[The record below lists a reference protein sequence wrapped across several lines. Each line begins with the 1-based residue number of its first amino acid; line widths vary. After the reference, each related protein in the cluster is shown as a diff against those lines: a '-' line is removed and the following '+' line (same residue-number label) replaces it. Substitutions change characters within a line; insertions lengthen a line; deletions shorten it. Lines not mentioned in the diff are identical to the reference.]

1 MPKLYEYFGLR
12 IYFYANEHEP
22 VHVHGFYQGRE
33 SKAELVI
40 ENGVVVGIRI
50 LPVAGMRPLT
60 GKALADFKLLISR
73 KAGDIVGKWIEFF
86 VHHRQIETEVI
97 TRKLK

>member
-40 ENGVVVGIRI
+40 ENGVIVGVRI
-50 LPVAGMRPLT
+50 LSVAGMKPLN
-60 GKALADFKLLISR
+60 GKALSDLRLLISQ
-73 KAGDIVGKWIEFF
+73 KAEDIVAKWVEFF
-86 VHHRQIETEVI
+86 VHHRQIETEI
-97 TRKLK
+97 ISRKLK

>member
-22 VHVHGFYQGRE
+22 VHVHGFYQGHE

-40 ENGVVVGIRI
+40 ENGVIVGIRI
-50 LPVAGMRPLT
+50 LRVAGMQPLT
-60 GKALADFKLLISR
+60 GKALLDFKLLVSR
-73 KAGDIVGKWIEFF
+73 KGDDIMRKWIEFF
-86 VHHRQIETEVI
+86 VRHRQIKTEII

>member
-50 LPVAGMRPLT
+50 LPVAGMRPLA
-60 GKALADFKLLISR
+60 GNALANFELLVSR
-73 KAGDIVGKWIEFF
+73 RAADIVEKWIEFF
-86 VHHRQIETEVI
+86 VHRRPVSTEVI
-97 TRKLK
+97 TRRLK

>member
-33 SKAELVI
+33 SKAEFVI
-40 ENGVVVGIRI
+40 ENGVIVGIRI
-50 LPVAGMRPLT
+50 VVVAGMKPLT
-60 GKALADFKLLISR
+60 GRALADFKRLISR
-73 KAGDIVGKWIEFF
+73 KGEDIVRKWIEFF

>member
-33 SKAELVI
+33 SKAEIVI
-40 ENGVVVGIRI
+40 ENGVIRGIRV
-50 LPVAGMRPLT
+50 LPVAGMKPLSGQSLT
-60 GKALADFKLLISR
+60 DFKLLVSR
-73 KAGDIVGKWIEFF
+73 KAEDIVRKWVEFF
-86 VHHRQIETEVI
+86 VHHRQIETEAI
-97 TRKLK
+97 TRRLK

>member
-12 IYFYANEHEP
+12 VYFYANEHEP

-40 ENGVVVGIRI
+40 ENGIVVGVRI
-50 LPVAGMRPLT
+50 LPVAGMKPLNA
-60 GKALADFKLLISR
+60 KALADFKLLVHRRS
-73 KAGDIVGKWIEFF
+73 DEIVRKWIEFF